1 MCYTTLPFH
10 STLRVLHLQVE
21 SAYPKKGNHKT
32 LVRRIE
38 QACLPFQIAQVRI
51 SEYNS
56 LALHLTTRHKF
67 SVGLIKPEA
76 AAEAHDK
83 DSPHFA

>member
-1 MCYTTLPFH
+1 M
-10 STLRVLHLQVE
+10 
-21 SAYPKKGNHKT
+21 
-32 LVRRIE
+32 
-38 QACLPFQIAQVRI
+38 
-51 SEYNS
+51 SECNS
-56 LALHLTTRHKF
+56 LALHMTTRHKF